1 MSEELRIPTFYE
13 LDQALA
19 QYGDEVSPVEIHALL
34 VGFQC
39 GGAPLFGEALASTM
53 QDFFGLDVYMAP
65 DLPSL
70 LSQLSAG
77 VEASLQQDDF
87 TFMPMLPEG
96 DDFEEQVSLFSRW
109 CESFINGFSATC
121 PEEDELSEDVEGVLD
136 DLMTFSRMREE
147 VDLSEQD
154 EESFIELV
162 EYVKV
167 AILTLYTE
175 LVLVPRREA
184 ENAAQQAEK
193 NVAPEKR
200 IPPSD
205 KLH

>member
-1 MSEELRIPTFYE
+1 MSEELSIPTFDE

-19 QYGDEVSPVEIHALL
+19 QYGDEVSPVEIHAIL

-39 GGAPLFGEALASTM
+39 GGVPLFDEALVSTL

-65 DLPSL
+65 ELPFL
-70 LSQLSAG
+70 LSQLSVG
-77 VEASLQQDDF
+77 VDASLRQDDF
-87 TFMPMLPEG
+87 TFMPMLPEEG
-96 DDFEEQVSLFSRW
+96 DFEEQVSLFSRW

-121 PEEDELSEDVEGVLD
+121 PEEDNLSEDVEGVLD

-154 EESFIELV
+154 EESLMELV
-162 EYVKV
+162 EYLKV
-167 AILTLYTE
+167 AILTIYTE
-175 LVLVPRREA
+175 LVLVPQRQA
-184 ENAAQQAEK
+184 EDAVLQAEK

>member
-1 MSEELRIPTFYE
+1 MSEELRVPTFDE
-13 LDQALA
+13 LDQTLA
-19 QYGDEVSPVEIHALL
+19 QYGDEVSPVEIHAVL

-39 GGAPLFGEALASTM
+39 GGAPLFDDALASTM
-53 QDFFGLDVYMAP
+53 QDFFGVDVYMAP
-65 DLPSL
+65 ELPSL

-77 VEASLQQDDF
+77 IEASLQQDDF
-87 TFMPMLPEG
+87 TFMPMLPEEG
-96 DDFEEQVSLFSRW
+96 DFEEQVSLFSRW

-121 PEEDELSEDVEGVLD
+121 PEEEQLSEDIEGVLD
-136 DLMTFSRMREE
+136 DMMTFSRMREE

-175 LVLVPRREA
+175 LVLVPRRQVEEA
-184 ENAAQQAEK
+184 VQQAEK
-193 NVAPEKR
+193 SVAAEKR
-200 IPPSD
+200 MPPSD